1 MAKGVW
7 QDDPRNPRQFAAWL
21 KANAVLRSIIV
32 IGAPAMASPDF
43 IPVTGS
49 AGPVRFFLSFDH
61 PPDTLIWGFTWQWRS
76 ASTDGPQLEAV
87 WRDALIKYRLF
98 PPAAGEMV

>member
-1 MAKGVW
+1 VG
-7 QDDPRNPRQFAAWL
+7 RSENPRQFEAWL
-21 KANAVLRSIIV
+21 KANAVVGSIV
-32 IGAPAMASPDF
+32 AIGIRAMASPDF
-43 IPVTGS
+43 LLASLYPD
-49 AGPVRFFLSFDH
+49 PDH
-61 PPDTLIWGFTWQWRS
+61 PPDTPIWGFTRQWRS